1 MDQMQEQQKSRWYVP
16 FTSLVELVAQQ
27 RLSLFWCIKPILRI
41 KPLGIIQCYYYYCT
55 N

>member
-1 MDQMQEQQKSRWYVP
+1 MDQIQAQQKSELCVP
-16 FTSLVELVAQQ
+16 STTLVEPQAQQ

-41 KPLGIIQCYYYYCT
+41 KPLGIIQYYYHCT